1 MKCSIATERLVECAR
16 RRVGPDPATRTHLLG
31 CSVCM
36 DRWEAEKALTAQ
48 MRRLSALASGLRSS
62 DTSKQDVLRQF
73 DALPLRVLPR
83 RAAQWSW
90 ALAAAAALL
99 LATALFWNMWQSRR
113 QAAEL
118 ASVQAAIAQ
127 SEGDMESGYGSSE
140 DGFMAVP
147 FAPPLAEGEMVRMVH
162 RELQPV
168 ELASL
173 GVDVDPAWLAA
184 MNSNASG
191 GMQAGFPADVLVG
204 ADGFPRAVRL
214 SEEPRSEGF

>member
-16 RRVGPDPATRTHLLG
+16 RRVGPDPATRAHLLACG
-31 CSVCM
+31 VCM
-36 DRWEAEKALTAQ
+36 ERWEAEKVLTAQ
-48 MRRLSALASGLRSS
+48 MRRLSALASELRSS
-62 DTSKQDVLRQF
+62 EASRQDVLRQF
-73 DALPLRVLPR
+73 DALPMRVLPR

-99 LATALFWNMWQSRR
+99 LATTVLWNMWQSRR
-113 QAAEL
+113 EASAIAA
-118 ASVQAAIAQ
+118 VQAAIAQ
-127 SEGDMESGYGSSE
+127 STNDVESGYGSSE
-140 DGFMAVP
+140 EGFMAVP
-147 FAPPLAEGEMVRMVH
+147 FAPPLAEGEMVRLVH

-173 GVDVDPAWLAA
+173 GVDVDPAWLSA
-184 MNSNASG
+184 MNSNAAG

-214 SEEPRSEGF
+214 SDEPRSEGF